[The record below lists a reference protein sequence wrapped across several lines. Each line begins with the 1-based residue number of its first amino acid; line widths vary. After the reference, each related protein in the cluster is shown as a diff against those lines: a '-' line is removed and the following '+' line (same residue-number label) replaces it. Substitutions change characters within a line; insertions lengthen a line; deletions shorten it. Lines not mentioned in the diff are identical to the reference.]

1 MEQFKPPAAA
11 AVKYFKEITE
21 IILHSG
27 VVAKAAS
34 VLVSILRSF
43 VFIFMNF

>member
-1 MEQFKPPAAA
+1 MEQYKPPAAA
-11 AVKYFKEITE
+11 AVKYFKEIVE

-34 VLVSILRSF
+34 VLVSSWWSF
-43 VFIFMNF
+43 VFIFMNS